1 MTVARSVA
9 DVVAEHVRFEVACI
23 DRMYCNVYVPRL
35 QYATGVIGFLKYHL
49 HMQVASTAPLA
60 KISAGF
66 TEAVHRFA
74 RERAIPWVD
83 FAKGQRKD
91 DVMQQHLASF
101 KGSEG
106 VVFIGRAQEKTKVF
120 RTEKRRDADGHR
132 YPWVVK
138 TTGVVNHF
146 YFYCMDE
153 DFGPFFLK
161 FCSYFPYTA
170 KLCINGNHWA
180 QQQAAKVGLA
190 FTPMD
195 NAFAEI
201 EDPHALQA
209 ICDRF
214 GPRQIDDL
222 LFKWLAI
229 LPDPFTDYDRA
240 AGYGYDLSILQ
251 AEFSLTQMLDTPQSG
266 RVFFEHVIRD
276 NLDTGRPDQVSL
288 IFDRQIQRGR
298 RHPTPSRFRTR
309 IITDGVTPSL
319 HVDYK
324 HTQIKQYHKEGRALR
339 TETTINDPGDFYIGK
354 RLVNLPAL
362 REIGFSANRRL
373 LGAQRL
379 AHDPI
384 AGNAA
389 LDHVT
394 KPLTAS
400 SGTRV
405 SGLPLG
411 NPRSH
416 ALLHALELFRLT
428 LPGGFR
434 NADLRTLVAQL
445 RGLPPDAVTPGQ
457 MTYDLRRLRE
467 HGLIQRVP
475 HTNRYRITDLGLRVA
490 LLITRVQER
499 VLPTGLAHLLAPAPC
514 THRLRAAARAYETAI
529 DELVQRELAA

>member
-9 DVVAEHVRFEVACI
+9 DVVAGARPLRGRRASIACTERVCAPSAI
-23 DRMYCNVYVPRL
+23 RHGL
-35 QYATGVIGFLKYHL
+35 IGSSSTTCD
-49 HMQVASTAPLA
+49 MQVASTAPLA

-66 TEAVHRFA
+66 TQAVRSLSPRSVPFPGSTSPRASA
-74 RERAIPWVD
+74 RTTSCTSTWP
-83 FAKGQRKD
+83 
-91 DVMQQHLASF
+91 ASS
-101 KGSEG
+101 GSEG

-120 RTEKRRDADGHR
+120 RTEKRRDAGGHR

-146 YFYCMDE
+146 YFYCVDE
-153 DFGPFFLK
+153 DFGPFSLK

-195 NAFAEI
+195 NGFADI
-201 EDPHALQA
+201 EAPHALQA

-214 GPRQIDDL
+214 GPQQIDEL

-240 AGYGYDLSILQ
+240 AGYGYDVSILQ
-251 AEFSLTQMLDTPQSG
+251 AEFSLTQMLDTPLSG

-339 TETTINDPGDFYIGK
+339 TETTINDPGDFDIGK

-384 AGNAA
+384 AGTTA

-411 NPRSH
+411 DPRSH

-434 NADLRTLVAQL
+434 NADLRTLVAQPAACP
-445 RGLPPDAVTPGQ
+445 RAPSP
-457 MTYDLRRLRE
+457 
-467 HGLIQRVP
+467 
-475 HTNRYRITDLGLRVA
+475 
-490 LLITRVQER
+490 
-499 VLPTGLAHLLAPAPC
+499 LA
-514 THRLRAAARAYETAI
+514 R
-529 DELVQRELAA
+529 